1 MEYATTE
8 KYKIRNIDCANCAAK
23 IEAGL
28 KRMDGVAYA
37 SLDFA
42 SQMLLVKMKDS
53 SRLRAYVHSIE
64 PDAELVP
71 YTHRTEADASDAQI
85 GVFPGGRELFNL
97 ITAALLFAGI
107 LFFETWLQRQFNF
120 VVLLVIVM
128 VAYLLVGWNVIAAAF
143 RTIKRGVLFDE
154 NVLMVIATGGAI
166 AISAYAE
173 AIGVMLFYKVG
184 EMLQARAVARSRR
197 SIHALLAASPDRALL
212 LTETG
217 LRQVEPEVVAVGAKI
232 VVRPGEKIP
241 LDGEVTEGRS
251 QIDTSALT
259 GEAVPISVAPG
270 DGVLAGQICT
280 TGTLTLQVTRP
291 FGQSSIAKVMA
302 LVEDATARKAKTERF
317 ITTFARYYTPAVV
330 ALSAA
335 IAVIPPLVAGA
346 SFGTWIYRAL
356 VILVISC
363 PCALVVSIPLGYF
376 GGIGRASRRGIL
388 VKGANFLDALAKVKT
403 VVFDKTGTLTR
414 GEFKVREVA
423 TLNGFSRSQLL
434 EFAAAAECHSN
445 HPIALS
451 ILAAYQNGGGR
462 IEALD
467 VSGHTES
474 PGKGVVARYRGRTVI
489 VGNDAFLHHHDIAHH
504 RCEFDATTAHIAV
517 DGMYAGYI
525 IVGDEL
531 KPDAADAIREL
542 REKGIEHVAMLTGD
556 NDCVAQAVAKQ
567 LKLDSYHAGLFPEE
581 KVAVLERL
589 RSYGSDGKIAFVGDG
604 INDAPVIARADVGV
618 AMGGMGSDAA
628 VEAADVVLMT
638 DSPRKMVE
646 AVSIARLT
654 RRIVWQNIVLAFAVK
669 GIFLGFGVM
678 GLATMWAAVFADMG
692 TALLAVVNSARI
704 VGRKSSR
711 FAK

>member
-1 MEYATTE
+1 MEDATTE
-8 KYKIRNIDCANCAAK
+8 KFKIRNIDCVNCAVK

-28 KRMDGVAYA
+28 KQLDGVAYA

-42 SQMLLVKMKDS
+42 NQMLHVKMKDS
-53 SRLRAYVHSIE
+53 SRLMAYVHSIE

-71 YTHRTEADASDAQI
+71 YIPRTAADASDFEI
-85 GVFPGGRELFNL
+85 TGFPVGRELFNL
-97 ITAALLFAGI
+97 VTAVLLFAGL
-107 LFFETWLQRQFNF
+107 LFFETWLQSRFNF
-120 VVLLVIVM
+120 AVVLAIVM

-143 RTIKRGVLFDE
+143 RTIKRGALFDE

-166 AISAYAE
+166 AIAAYAE

-212 LTETG
+212 LTEMG
-217 LRQVEPEVVAVGAKI
+217 LREVAPEAVEVGATI

-241 LDGEVTEGRS
+241 LDGEVMQGRS

-259 GEAVPISVAPG
+259 GEAVPVSVAPG
-270 DGVLAGQICT
+270 DGVLAGQICM

-330 ALSAA
+330 VLSAA

-346 SFGTWIYRAL
+346 SFETWIYRAL

-423 TLNGFSRSQLL
+423 PLNGFSRSQLL

-451 ILAAYQNGGGR
+451 ILTAYRSVGGR
-462 IEALD
+462 IEALE
-467 VSGHTES
+467 VSDHNES
-474 PGKGVVARYRGRTVI
+474 PGKGVVARYRGRSVL
-489 VGNDAFLHHHDIAHH
+489 VGNDTFLHYHDIAHL
-504 RCEFDATTAHIAV
+504 RCEFADTTAHVAV
-517 DGMYAGYI
+517 DGIYAGYI
-525 IVGDEL
+525 IIGDEV
-531 KPDAADAIREL
+531 KPDAADAVREL
-542 REKGIEHVAMLTGD
+542 KESGIEHVAMLTGD
-556 NDCVAQAVAKQ
+556 NQCVAQAVATQ

-581 KVAVLERL
+581 KVAWLERL
-589 RSYGSDGKIAFVGDG
+589 HRSLGTDGKIAFVGDG

-638 DSPRKMVE
+638 DSPLKMAE
-646 AVSIARLT
+646 AVAIARLT
-654 RRIVWQNIVLAFAVK
+654 RRIVWQNIVFAFAIK
-669 GIFLGFGVM
+669 GIFLAFGAIGM
-678 GLATMWAAVFADMG
+678 ATMWEAVFADMG
-692 TALLAVVNSARI
+692 TALLAVANSARI
-704 VGRKSSR
+704 VGRR
-711 FAK
+711 ERL